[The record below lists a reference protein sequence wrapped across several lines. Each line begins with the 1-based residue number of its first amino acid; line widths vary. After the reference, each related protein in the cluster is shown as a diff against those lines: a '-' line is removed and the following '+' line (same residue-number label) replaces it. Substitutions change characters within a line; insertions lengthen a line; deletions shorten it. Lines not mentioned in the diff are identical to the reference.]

1 MGDYAILLDTG
12 SVQVVIHVFINVFRK
27 TGCTNPQKM
36 DLPEP
41 WFLLKIEAY
50 ITIDVCTVKSLLVKL
65 PARAVPFIKHR
76 RELCF
81 TITNHVSGVR
91 VVL

>member
-1 MGDYAILLDTG
+1 MGDYAILLDTRFCT
-12 SVQVVIHVFINVFRK
+12 VVIHVFINVFRK
-27 TGCTNPQKM
+27 TGCTESEKM

-65 PARAVPFIKHR
+65 PARSGAFHKTPE
-76 RELCF
+76 ELCY
-81 TITNHVSGVR
+81 NNEPCLGVR